1 MHYENT
7 RAWAAA
13 MDAQDSLASFRQHF
27 SFPVV
32 NGQESIYFCGNSL
45 GLQSDRSRHHVNQEM
60 DVWAKFGV
68 EGHFEAEQPWWK
80 YYEAIRPA
88 LAKIVGAKE
97 IEVAAINNL
106 TTNLHFLMVSFYRP
120 TPQRYK
126 IIMEAGAFPSDMYA
140 MESQV
145 KFHGFAY
152 DDAVVELSPREGENT
167 LRTEDILETIRQHG
181 DSVALVM
188 FSGLQYYTGQFFE
201 MEKITQVGH
210 EVGAMVG
217 FDLAHAAGNLP
228 LKVHDWDVDFATWC
242 SYKYLNS
249 GPGGV
254 SGIFVH
260 ERYANRPD
268 LPRFAGWWG
277 HNEGERFMMEK
288 GFDPMPGALGWGVS
302 NENILSVASHRGSL
316 ELFEQAGM
324 DTLRAKSIQ
333 LTGYLEFILEG
344 FNTEEQVF
352 EIITPKDPIARGCQ
366 LSIFIHKGG
375 KKLFD
380 LLTEGGMIADW
391 REPNVIRLA
400 PTPMYNSFTDVH
412 RFGEL
417 LAQSLEKLLATV

>member
-1 MHYENT
+1 
-7 RAWAAA
+7 
-13 MDAQDSLASFRQHF
+13 
-27 SFPVV
+27 
-32 NGQESIYFCGNSL
+32 
-45 GLQSDRSRHHVNQEM
+45 
-60 DVWAKFGV
+60 
-68 EGHFEAEQPWWK
+68 HFEAEQPWWK

>member
-7 RAWAAA
+7 RAWAEA
-13 MDAQDSLASFRQHF
+13 MDAQDSLAPFRKHF
-27 SFPVV
+27 SFPQV
-32 NGQESIYFCGNSL
+32 NRQESIYFCGNSL
-45 GLQSDRSRHHVNQEM
+45 GLQSDRSRHYVNQEM
-60 DVWAKFGV
+60 ENWAQYGV
-68 EGHFEAEQPWWK
+68 EGHFHAEQPWWK
-80 YYEAIRPA
+80 YYQVIRPA
-88 LAKIVGAKE
+88 LAKVVGAKE
-97 IEVAAINNL
+97 QEVAAINNL
-106 TTNLHFLMVSFYRP
+106 TTNLHFLLVSFYRP
-120 TPQRYK
+120 TTERYK

-145 KFHGFAY
+145 KYHGFAY
-152 DDAVVELSPREGENT
+152 EDAVVEISPREGENV
-167 LRTEDILETIRQHG
+167 LRTEDILDTIREHG
-181 DSVALVM
+181 ESVALVM
-188 FSGLQYYTGQFFE
+188 FSGLQYYTGQVFE
-201 MEKITQVGH
+201 MEKITRVGH

-217 FDLAHAAGNLP
+217 FDLAHAAGNVP
-228 LKVHDWDVDFATWC
+228 LKLHAWDVDFATWC

-302 NENILSVASHRGSL
+302 NENILTAASHRGSL
-316 ELFEQAGM
+316 ELFDQAGM
-324 DTLRAKSIQ
+324 EALRAKSIQ
-333 LTGYLEFILEG
+333 LTGYLQFILEG

-352 EIITPKDPIARGCQ
+352 EIITPNDPQARGCQ

-417 LAQSLEKLLATV
+417 LALSLEKLLATA